1 MPATA
6 ATLTFTALT
15 NARIWFASPQAFNNW
30 VGAIT
35 VSITGANLPD
45 ATTTTLGGVKKLEI
59 AEFDPVAAVTGSV
72 NIVADDGT
80 TVHAVP
86 QAEAYASAVARL
98 DYIEAYMAALYAQL
112 AAKGYV

>member
-1 MPATA
+1 MATP

-15 NARIWFASPQAFNNW
+15 NARIWFASPAAFNNW

-59 AEFDPVAAVTGSV
+59 AEFSAPARTTEYINLVL
-72 NIVADDGT
+72 DDGAT
-80 TVHAVP
+80 QEEVP
-86 QAEAYASAVARL
+86 SREDYDSLVAQVTNL
-98 DYIEAYMAALYAQL
+98 NNYITSLYAQL